1 MSAILSFDRS
11 PSTATPEAIPADDP
25 RRDSITWTTDKVQHT
40 APASMDVKIAATRY
54 ATLALR
60 VKALQAEAA
69 KARADL
75 QAQIDAIRTAQLQ
88 DGHAPASFTLP
99 LLDGGCVTVV
109 AQERYA
115 PLSNDDVLAAIA
127 AGVQPESMDS
137 VRLRGGLTLAGLK
150 AQLGEAF
157 DAVLPLLIVKADQKL
172 PKGTALRAARA
183 WLNGDG
189 YTAGMLLGLMRKTN
203 AQPQVRL

>member
-11 PSTATPEAIPADDP
+11 PAATTPEAIPADDP
-25 RRDSITWTTDKVQHT
+25 RRDCITWTTDKVQHT
-40 APASMDVKIAATRY
+40 VPASMDVKIAATRY

-69 KARADL
+69 KARAEL

-115 PLSNDDVLAAIA
+115 PLSNADDKAAKA
-127 AGVQPESMDS
+127 AGVHVESVQS

-150 AQLGEAF
+150 STLGAAF
-157 DAVLPLLIVKADQKL
+157 DAVLPLLIVKADRKL
-172 PKGTALRAARA
+172 PKGTAARAAA
-183 WLNGDG
+183 AYLNGDTVTG
-189 YTAGMLLGLMRKTN
+189 DTLTRLIEATN

>member
-11 PSTATPEAIPADDP
+11 PTASPAAALPADDP
-25 RRDSITWTTDKVQHT
+25 RRDSITWTTDKQQHT
-40 APASMDVKIAATRY
+40 RPASMDLRIAATRY

-115 PLSNDDVLAAIA
+115 PLSNADDKAAKA
-127 AGVQPESMDS
+127 AGVHVESVQS

-150 AQLGEAF
+150 STLGAAF
-157 DAVLPLLIVKADQKL
+157 DAVLPLLIVKADRKL
-172 PKGTALRAARA
+172 PKGTAARAAA
-183 WLNGDG
+183 AYLNGDAVTG
-189 YTAGMLLGLMRKTN
+189 DTLTRLIEATN

>member
-1 MSAILSFDRS
+1 MSAILSFD
-11 PSTATPEAIPADDP
+11 STTTTTPEVLPADDP
-25 RRDSITWTTDKVQHT
+25 RRDSVTWVADKVAHT

-60 VKALQAEAA
+60 VKALQSEAA

-75 QAQIDAIRTAQLQ
+75 QAEIAIIRAAQLQ
-88 DGHAPASFTLP
+88 AGHAPDSFTLP

-115 PLSNDDVLAAIA
+115 PLSNADDKAAKA
-127 AGVQPESMDS
+127 AGVQVDSVQS

-150 AQLGEAF
+150 AQLGDAF
-157 DAVLPLLIVKADQKL
+157 DAVLPLLVVKADRKL
-172 PKGTALRAARA
+172 PKGTAARAAA
-183 WLNGDG
+183 AYLNGDALTG
-189 YTAGMLLGLMRKTN
+189 DALTRLIEATN